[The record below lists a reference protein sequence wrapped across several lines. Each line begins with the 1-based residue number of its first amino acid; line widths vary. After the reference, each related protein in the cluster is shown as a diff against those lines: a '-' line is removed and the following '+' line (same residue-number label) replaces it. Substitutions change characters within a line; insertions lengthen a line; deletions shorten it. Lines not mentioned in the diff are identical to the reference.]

1 MKVYNGA
8 EFVLFVAQATTT
20 NGLYFTKPGNLTKAK
35 EIFEAAIF
43 QDSNYVFSDDLVE
56 LHKKFLLIKELCSYA
71 VICNKR
77 GEPVNES

>member
-1 MKVYNGA
+1 MRVYNGA
-8 EFVLFVAQATTT
+8 ELVLFVSQATIK
-20 NGLYFTKPGNLTKAK
+20 NGLYFTKPGNLAKAK
-35 EIFEAAIF
+35 EIFEKTIF

-56 LHKKFLLIKELCSYA
+56 LHKKFLLIRELCSYA